1 MQIFVKCAANKL
13 DSSWDIREEP
23 KLGDI
28 YLTVPSESE
37 EDIFPNSEE
46 EIIPTETM
54 TVAADEFIGL
64 PTASYEENNYVTED
78 TTTSESSSSVTLS
91 WAELFMILQK
101 KAFPSE
107 AKTLHHSSQHSLT
120 MSTTE
125 SRESIASTEVLND
138 VQTIVDNLLK
148 YNRETGE
155 QLVKLKKALLTSRK
169 QGKKTPRIKI
179 KINAQ
184 APVRIKTEYVNGKN
198 VLSKGI
204 ISVLKTTPN
213 HQTVNKKEKLEKQE
227 TTIIGPPLEQ
237 ETSGELEKA
246 RKQFI
251 KKGAIF
257 LRHAWNRFLTQK
269 LKHSLR
275 NEELE
280 TDN

>member
-155 QLVKLKKALLTSRK
+155 QLVKLKKALLT
-169 QGKKTPRIKI
+169 
-179 KINAQ
+179 
-184 APVRIKTEYVNGKN
+184 
-198 VLSKGI
+198 
-204 ISVLKTTPN
+204 
-213 HQTVNKKEKLEKQE
+213 KEKLEKQE